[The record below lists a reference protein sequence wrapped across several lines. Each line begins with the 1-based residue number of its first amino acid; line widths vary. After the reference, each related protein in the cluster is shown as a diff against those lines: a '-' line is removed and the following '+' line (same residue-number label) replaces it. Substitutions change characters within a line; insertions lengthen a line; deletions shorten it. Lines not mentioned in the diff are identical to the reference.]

1 MSWTTGTI
9 NSATPATALYTA
21 IAAALTSWTFVETVP
36 AATAG
41 TTADVK
47 VLRAPDNDWYLF
59 IEVDD
64 TNNRLRFRTAREYN
78 TDTKQIRKHC
88 PNTATGTNYI
98 PAADYSAT
106 GSTWVNIG
114 STTSGA
120 GGLSGV
126 FYVPVFVVTNVGF
139 NYYIGVGPGNGSPQ
153 DLILVATDV
162 ASAGSYGWA
171 LVGFFAPVNANDFP
185 LFIAGSSGTGLTSE
199 GTGTCRLAYEYGIT
213 TTQEGAF
220 TGQFNIHGG
229 TTTLSIYLGQPYGSA
244 RNPYTTNGI
253 YVLDAVLH
261 GNSSTGSTARFY
273 RGHLP
278 NFKLF
283 YLASQVAPG
292 DTITVGSTTY
302 FVIGVSSTTRN
313 VGICVNTALAF

>member
-9 NSATPATALYTA
+9 NSATPATALYNA
-21 IAAALTSWTFVETVP
+21 IAAALTSWTFIETVP

-47 VLRAPDNDWYLF
+47 VLRAPNDDWYLF

-64 TNNRLRFRTAREYN
+64 TNNRLRFRAAREYD
-78 TDTKQIRKHC
+78 TSTKQIRKHC
-88 PNTATGTNYI
+88 PNTSTSASVT
-98 PAADYSAT
+98 PAADYSA
-106 GSTWVNIG
+106 GSTWVSIG
-114 STTSGA
+114 ATTSGLA
-120 GGLSGV
+120 GV
-126 FYVPVFVVTNVGF
+126 FYVPVFVATNIGF
-139 NYYIGVGPGNGSPQ
+139 TYYIGVGTGNGSPQ
-153 DLILVATDV
+153 DLVLVATDV

-171 LVGFFAPVNANDFP
+171 LVGFFTPVNPNDFP

-199 GTGTCRLAYEYGIT
+199 STGTCRMAYEYGIT
-213 TTQEGAF
+213 TSQTGAF
-220 TGQFNIHGG
+220 TGQFNTIPGG
-229 TTTLSIYLGQPYGSA
+229 NYPTYVGQPYSST

-253 YVLDAVLH
+253 YVFDAVLH
-261 GNSSTGSTARFY
+261 GNTTASSQRFF
-273 RGHLP
+273 RGYLP

-283 YLASQVAPG
+283 YLNSQVTPG

-302 FVIGVSSTTRN
+302 FVIGVSAAVVN